1 MTKPMYAL
9 LNGQWVL
16 VSGARPHAHATA
28 DVTDLG
34 SYPNSHGQA
43 THKIPTTDGAD
54 GWTFE
59 DPEVG
64 QGIAPGGTTDQ
75 TLTKQS
81 ATDFDTSWGQAL
93 INAAKSFDLGA
104 VVAETPIVVTHNFG
118 TRDIAVS
125 VVEKTVAG
133 GGEANGQVIEADVSI
148 TSENTISL
156 TFGSAAPADTY
167 RVRIIANGS
176 SIIGARDIR
185 VQETEP
191 TNAQPGT
198 VWLDPRNLPGPAAN
212 LVGYW
217 DARDLSAGAI
227 TTWPARYGG
236 LGDLTG
242 TGTAIGIGQTSAV
255 SQPRLLSANTIA
267 SASSITQ
274 STPKAFFF
282 IGKAYILGADN
293 RALHLV
299 NITPP
304 SDTGANRTG
313 MWWYN
318 YSGNVLKILGAG
330 TNTAA
335 GISQLSINT
344 RYLLIVNHTS
354 ATSGTAYTYQQ
365 TGTSTAL
372 SAQTW
377 NAATSKLCV
386 GTTQIQQVNEVLDG
400 EVTACGIYDRALTTL
415 EISNIRTWAS
425 SQFGSLN

>member
-1 MTKPMYAL
+1 MSKPMYAL

-16 VSGARPHAHATA
+16 VSGTRPHAHSTA
-28 DVTDLG
+28 DVTDMG
-34 SYPNSHGQA
+34 SYPNSHGQ
-43 THKIPTTDGAD
+43 TTVKIPTTDGAN

-59 DPEVG
+59 DPAVG
-64 QGIAPGGTTDQ
+64 QGITAGGTTGQ
-75 TLTKQS
+75 TLTKTS
-81 ATDFDTSWGQAL
+81 TTDYDTSWGQTL

-104 VVAETPIVVTHNFG
+104 ITAETPVVVTHNFG

-133 GGEANGQVIEADVSI
+133 GGEANGQVVEADISI

-156 TFGSAAPADTY
+156 TFGSNAPANTY

-176 SIIGARDIR
+176 SIVGARDIR
-185 VQETEP
+185 VQDTEP

-212 LVGYW
+212 LAGYW
-217 DARDLSAGAI
+217 DARDLSVGAVAN
-227 TTWPARYGG
+227 WPARAGN
-236 LGDLTG
+236 LGSLVG
-242 TGTAIGIGQTSAV
+242 TGTVIGTGQTAAV
-255 SQPRLLSANTIA
+255 SQPRFASANTIQAA
-267 SASSITQ
+267 STITQ

-282 IGKAYILGADN
+282 IGKAYIMGASN
-293 RALHLV
+293 RALHLI

-304 SDTGANRTG
+304 GDTGTNRTG
-313 MWWYN
+313 TWWYD
-318 YSGNVLKILGAG
+318 YSGNVLKILGSG

-344 RYLLIVNHTS
+344 RYLIIINHWNG
-354 ATSGTAYTYQQ
+354 TSGTAYTYSQ

-377 NAATSKLCV
+377 DPSTSKLCV
-386 GTTQIQQVNEVLDG
+386 GTTQVAQANEVLDG

-415 EISNIRTWAS
+415 EITSIRGWAS
-425 SQFGSLN
+425 SQFGSLS